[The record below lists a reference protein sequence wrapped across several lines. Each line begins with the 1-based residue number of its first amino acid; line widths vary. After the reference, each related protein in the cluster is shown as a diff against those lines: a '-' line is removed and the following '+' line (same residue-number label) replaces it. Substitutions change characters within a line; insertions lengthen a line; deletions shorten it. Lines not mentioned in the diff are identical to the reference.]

1 VIIGGKVTTI
11 QIDDGTRE
19 KLFRLMTELQKSF
32 GRRLSFN
39 EVVNHLISEYES
51 KLNARKHL
59 LELFGTLDI
68 SQAKEELQK
77 LRKEEEKRLAT
88 FA

>member
-1 VIIGGKVTTI
+1 MTTI
-11 QIDDGTRE
+11 QIDDRTRE

-39 EVVNHLISEYES
+39 EVVNYLISEYDS
-51 KLNARKHL
+51 KLTARKHL
-59 LELFGTLDI
+59 LELFGNLEIT
-68 SQAKEELQK
+68 QAKEELRR
-77 LRKEEEKRLAT
+77 LRKEEEKRLAA